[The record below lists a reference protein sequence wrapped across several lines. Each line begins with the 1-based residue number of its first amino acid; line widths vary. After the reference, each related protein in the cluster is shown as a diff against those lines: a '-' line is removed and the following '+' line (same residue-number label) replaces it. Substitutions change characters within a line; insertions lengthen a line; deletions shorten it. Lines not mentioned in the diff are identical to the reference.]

1 MSHITLVRRAFP
13 LLVPVLLAAGCSSSS
28 DQSTAEKS
36 ATATPLLPLP
46 HPALTGADGA
56 DVKACKDADCEILV
70 RGRSTAIPLAPRFGI
85 TTFLVTHV
93 PPNKM
98 TYVVIRTNGESV
110 QAYNRGTGW
119 FSLGAGLTVTVRK
132 IDHTGAVVRFEPK
145 ARDGD
150 EDKITGSK
158 GAAIYN

>member
-13 LLVPVLLAAGCSSSS
+13 LLVAVLAAAGCSSSS
-28 DQSTAEKS
+28 DRPAADKS

-46 HPALTGADGA
+46 HPELTGADDA
-56 DVKACKDADCEILV
+56 DVKACKDADCEIVV
-70 RGRSTAIPLAPRFGI
+70 RGRSTAIPLDQKFGI
-85 TTFLVTHV
+85 TTFLLTHV
-93 PPNKM
+93 PPDKV
-98 TYVVIRTNGESV
+98 TYVVIRTNGEST
-110 QAYNRGTGW
+110 QAFQRGTGR
-119 FSLGAGLTVTVRK
+119 FSLDAGLTVTVRK

-150 EDKITGSK
+150 KDRITGSR